1 MKNLLLGIV
10 LGLCII
16 GFVKA
21 SNLLNSG
28 HVVWLPATTGSVN
41 GYGYMLGLAPDG
53 HVVWRKFP

>member
-41 GYGYMLGLAPDG
+41 GYGYMLGLAA
-53 HVVWRKFP
+53 